1 MIRSFVSEGTNMTN
15 TTETC
20 DELVPDPEVCREFS
34 ISAMTLWRWDRD
46 AALKFPPP
54 VRIRKRKYR
63 RRHEIEA
70 FKRRMLAEAVTHR
83 AA

>member
-1 MIRSFVSEGTNMTN
+1 VTTN
-15 TTETC
+15 TER

-34 ISAMTLWRWDRD
+34 ISAMTLWRWDHD

-63 RRHEIEA
+63 RRREIEA
-70 FKRRMLAEAVTHR
+70 FKAQMLAEAVTQRNR